1 MSGIMIV
8 GIPTDDGQVVSGHF
22 GKSKYFV
29 IARIDGNEASEKR
42 TVENPHNNEA
52 TEQGGHGKLLKMLVD
67 NKVNM
72 VICADLNPRMEQNL
86 NSLGISVNKCSYG
99 QGIGDLLRGIQP
111 D

>member
-1 MSGIMIV
+1 MIV
-8 GIPTDDGQVVSGHF
+8 GIPTDDGQIVSGHF

-29 IARIDGNEASEKR
+29 IANINGNGASEKR
-42 TVENPHNNEA
+42 VVENPHNKEA

-72 VICADLNPRMEQNL
+72 VVCADLNPRMEQNL
-86 NSLGISVNKCSYG
+86 SSLGIKVNKCGYG
-99 QGIGDLLRGIQP
+99 LSIDDLLRDIQP